1 MSTYIHG
8 IAASE
13 NIDSSGEIV
22 SIAGMDI
29 SSLERE
35 GTFNY
40 EHEVGKAPDKDGKM
54 VDLQIKVP
62 SQTVG
67 KILKAKKIFSETD
80 CEDEHQLAFWH
91 KVKTAY
97 LYVMGELFDDYTD
110 AAKDLAGKFRYDADK
125 AGINE
130 RTVNNFSIEG
140 VRIPDSKKD
149 MMVMRSIARK
159 VTITVTPCNKA
170 AVATIM
176 PAKRKAEDINSL
188 FKTEEVEI
196 EIFKGEVALK
206 KEMGISEASGALSG
220 GAPTSPSL
228 MGAEELKKDQPKLTV
243 APPAPKAIGSTK
255 SGKSVLPNARI
266 HEYKDFSH
274 QDHKDATEVHLK
286 LAGHYGSKGD
296 HNKAKFH
303 QGKGLL
309 HNQAANTMID
319 RQARLAAAPKKAAI
333 APPSPRAKSL
343 FDPKLS
349 TNPLKKALDAGSGM
363 AAPSQLEG
371 GAALAIGFGPKK
383 KKKEKSKW
391 LTVAEAEYQNWE
403 KREMFETFMAKKM
416 PHLTKG
422 EIKAIG
428 QTIAL
433 KKSQDMESALA
444 SLTSFEPLEKKA
456 GKDSV
461 YTLLLF
467 EGCDLPDVL
476 HCSHFATDDTTGET
490 AQKIKE
496 VCDQYFQGKTA
507 SHDLKFEKQ
516 GTLGKEGQPVLF
528 LTDGDPYKD
537 LFEKLKEVAEYKY
550 PEFKPHVSVTSNVDA
565 FKGKVAKLVISIN
578 GEVKYTYDIK

>member
-8 IAASE
+8 IAASQ

-29 SSLERE
+29 SSLERD

-67 KILKAKKIFSETD
+67 KILKAKKIFGPD
-80 CEDEHQLAFWH
+80 DAEDEHMLAFWN
-91 KVKTAY
+91 KIKTPY

-110 AAKDLAGKFRYDADK
+110 SAKDLAGKFRYDQDK
-125 AGINE
+125 AGVNE

-170 AVATIM
+170 AIATLM
-176 PAKRKAEDINSL
+176 PDKRKAEDINSL
-188 FKTEEVEI
+188 FKTEQTEI
-196 EIFKGEVALK
+196 EVFKGEVSLK
-206 KEMGISEASGALSG
+206 KEMGIGEASGALTG

-228 MGAEELKKDQPKLTV
+228 MGTELRKDQPKLTV
-243 APPAPKAIGSTK
+243 VPPAPKAIGSTK
-255 SGKSVLPNARI
+255 SGKAVLPNARI
-266 HEYKDFSH
+266 HEYKDFGH
-274 QDHKDATEVHLK
+274 QDHKDATELHLK
-286 LAGHYGSKGD
+286 LAGHFGSKGD
-296 HNKAKFH
+296 HNQAKFH

-309 HNQAANTMID
+309 HNQAANTLMD
-319 RQARLAAAPKKAAI
+319 RQARLSAPPRKSAAI

-343 FDPKLS
+343 FDPRLS
-349 TNPLKKALDAGSGM
+349 TNPLKKTLEAGSGM

-371 GAALAIGFGPKK
+371 GAALAVGFNPKK
-383 KKKEKSKW
+383 KKDKSKW
-391 LTVAEAEYQNWE
+391 LTVAEAEYHNWE

-422 EIKAIG
+422 EIRAIG

-433 KKSQDMESALA
+433 KKSQDMEGALA
-444 SLTSFEPLEKKA
+444 SLTMPMEALEKKA
-456 GKDSV
+456 GKDSI

-476 HCSHFATDDTTGET
+476 HCSHFATDDMDGKT
-490 AQKIKE
+490 ANKIKE
-496 VCDQYFQGKTA
+496 VCDQYFQGRTA
-507 SHDLKFEKQ
+507 AHDLKFEKQ

-537 LFEKLKEVAEYKY
+537 LFDKLKEVADYKY
-550 PEFKPHVSVTSNVDA
+550 SEFKPHVSVTSNVDA

-578 GEVKYTYDIK
+578 GEVKYTYEIK